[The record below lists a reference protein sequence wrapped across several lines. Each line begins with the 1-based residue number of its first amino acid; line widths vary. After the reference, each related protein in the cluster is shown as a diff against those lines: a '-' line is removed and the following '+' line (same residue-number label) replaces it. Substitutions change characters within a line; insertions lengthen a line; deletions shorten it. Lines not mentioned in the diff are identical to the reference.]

1 MLAAIPF
8 KDIPAMTW
16 YSQPNRTSKARLTA
30 KAEGEAKISPPE
42 GRTKASGGEGER
54 CEGQVLFFFN
64 GGIEG
69 RGIDVNIRFLGSRV
83 FGGRIF
89 VGIDSLKCT
98 SRSNCGYV
106 LSDVGVGLD
115 LLDVDLICFKHHII

>member
-1 MLAAIPF
+1 MVF
-8 KDIPAMTW
+8 PA
-16 YSQPNRTSKARLTA
+16 NRGTSKARLTA

-42 GRTKASGGEGER
+42 GRMKALGGREKD
-54 CEGQVLFFFN
+54 VKVMFFFN
-64 GGIEG
+64 GGIG
-69 RGIDVNIRFLGSRV
+69 GKGIDVNTVIICLGIKGWV

-89 VGIDSLKCT
+89 VGIASLKCT
-98 SRSNCGYV
+98 SRSHCGYV